1 MKLGYEKLLEKQDLD
16 ANDLS
21 NDVQLRIREIT
32 QLKNLILSKKRIGQ
46 NVSDITLEK
55 LKEKDAELCDIIL
68 EDIED
73 LDLDDDNYSDENQ
86 DENFENENFGDQETG
101 ILIDEELK
109 MFSGTGQSTITLNNM
124 KSIMPNVYDV
134 IWESYEDNNDNGIS
148 TSNFD
153 LIETGKNSETFKLIK
168 K

>member
-1 MKLGYEKLLEKQDLD
+1 MKLGYEKLLDKHDID
-16 ANDLS
+16 SNDLS

-46 NVSDITLEK
+46 NVSDITLDK
-55 LKEKDAELCDIIL
+55 LKEKDSELCDIIL

-73 LDLDDDNYSDENQ
+73 LDFDENNDTDENQ
-86 DENFENENFGDQETG
+86 DETFENENFGDQETG

-134 IWESYEDNNDNGIS
+134 IWESYEDNDENGIS

>member
-1 MKLGYEKLLEKQDLD
+1 MKLGYEKLLEKQNLD
-16 ANDLS
+16 SNDLS

-73 LDLDDDNYSDENQ
+73 LDLDDDNDSDKNQ
-86 DENFENENFGDQETG
+86 DESFENENFGDQETG

-134 IWESYEDNNDNGIS
+134 IWESYEDNDENGIS

>member
-73 LDLDDDNYSDENQ
+73 LDLDDNNDSDENQ

>member
-1 MKLGYEKLLEKQDLD
+1 MKLGYEKLLEKQNLD
-16 ANDLS
+16 SNDLS

-73 LDLDDDNYSDENQ
+73 LDLDDDNDSDENQ
-86 DENFENENFGDQETG
+86 DETFENENFGDQETG

-134 IWESYEDNNDNGIS
+134 IWESYEDNDENGIS

>member
-16 ANDLS
+16 SNDLS

-73 LDLDDDNYSDENQ
+73 LDLDDDNNSDENQ

-134 IWESYEDNNDNGIS
+134 IWESYEDNDENGIS

>member
-73 LDLDDDNYSDENQ
+73 LDLDDDNDSDENQ